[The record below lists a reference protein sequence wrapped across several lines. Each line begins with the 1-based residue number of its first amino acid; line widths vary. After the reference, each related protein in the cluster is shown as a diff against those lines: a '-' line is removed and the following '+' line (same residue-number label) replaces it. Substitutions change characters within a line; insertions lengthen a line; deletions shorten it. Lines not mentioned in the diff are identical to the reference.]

1 MLLRFIFIMY
11 KLLPI
16 GLLLGFFFSQK
27 ELYVSLTNVIV
38 LNENV
43 KLVCMSDYG
52 RPTKSMFFIFA

>member
-16 GLLLGFFFSQK
+16 GLLLFFSSQK